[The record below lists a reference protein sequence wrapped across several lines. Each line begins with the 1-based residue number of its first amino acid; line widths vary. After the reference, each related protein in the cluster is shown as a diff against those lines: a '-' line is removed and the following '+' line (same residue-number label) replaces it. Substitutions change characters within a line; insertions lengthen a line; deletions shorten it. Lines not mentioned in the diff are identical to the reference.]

1 MSLLLPIG
9 TPHSRRKQE
18 ARSFYL
24 RCCFNNFPAG
34 KKVMKYAGYPVVD
47 LTVAGETLR
56 FEQDNGSMHVGTSVW
71 PSSLVLVKWV
81 EHILLKGGAG
91 GGGAGAGGSASSS
104 VVCEDIQPR
113 TFSGKRGVDLG
124 TGCGV
129 AGLGLALLGL
139 NVVLTDIA
147 PVMPAL
153 KRNFKKNVSS
163 TSLASAGKP
172 GSQAGKVKIAQLYWE
187 NEKQIA
193 ALKPPFDYVI
203 AADVVYL
210 ENIVEPLLNAMSAL
224 AGPHTIILLGYQI
237 RQAEAHELFW
247 RLCPDFFHIQ
257 QIPHTEL
264 HPDYAWDENDIYIL
278 KKK

>member
-1 MSLLLPIG
+1 
-9 TPHSRRKQE
+9 
-18 ARSFYL
+18 
-24 RCCFNNFPAG
+24 
-34 KKVMKYAGYPVVD
+34 MKYAGYPVVD

-91 GGGAGAGGSASSS
+91 GEGAGAGRSASSS

-153 KRNFKKNVSS
+153 KRNF
-163 TSLASAGKP
+163 
-172 GSQAGKVKIAQLYWE
+172 
-187 NEKQIA
+187 
-193 ALKPPFDYVI
+193 
-203 AADVVYL
+203 
-210 ENIVEPLLNAMSAL
+210 
-224 AGPHTIILLGYQI
+224 
-237 RQAEAHELFW
+237 
-247 RLCPDFFHIQ
+247 
-257 QIPHTEL
+257 
-264 HPDYAWDENDIYIL
+264 
-278 KKK
+278 